1 MFRPTFRHL
10 IRLLPVLILAAP
22 AAAAPPTPGMD
33 HLCRAGAE
41 AAAKAA
47 DLPAGLLTA
56 ISLRETGR
64 WSARLK
70 TSLTWPWTVTA
81 RGRGHY
87 LDSKADAIAFVKRLR
102 KRGVSNIDVGCMQI
116 NLHYHA
122 DAFANLQDAFDPRR
136 NAGYAA
142 DFLARLR
149 VSHGSLAP
157 AVARYHSGD
166 PARGARYRTGVFEL
180 WLNQPKATNHQ
191 AIAAAR
197 QAAKKAASDRRRAA
211 ERAAQKKRWQAHR
224 QALAARKA
232 VVKAARAQRAAEK
245 AARRA
250 AFAEYRA
257 AYLKRWRAQRAG
269 KGAS

>member
-1 MFRPTFRHL
+1 MFRSVARRL
-10 IRLLPVLILAAP
+10 IRLLPLLMLAAP
-22 AAAAPPTPGMD
+22 ATAAPPTPAMD
-33 HLCRAGAE
+33 NLCRAGAE

-47 DLPAGLLTA
+47 QLPAGLLTA

-81 RGRGHY
+81 RGKGHY
-87 LDSKADAIAFVKRLR
+87 LASKGAAIAFVKRLR
-102 KRGVSNIDVGCMQI
+102 KSGISNIDVGCMQI
-116 NLHYHA
+116 NLYYHA

-149 VSHGSLAP
+149 DSHGGLAP

-166 PARGARYRTGVFEL
+166 PARGERYRAGVFEL
-180 WLNQPKATNHQ
+180 WRKPPAPTNRQTAAAKRAAEQ
-191 AIAAAR
+191 AAWDQRRAAQRAAQAAR
-197 QAAKKAASDRRRAA
+197 QAAF
-211 ERAAQKKRWQAHR
+211 Q
-224 QALAARKA
+224 
-232 VVKAARAQRAAEK
+232 AARAQRAAEK

-250 AFAEYRA
+250 AFAAYKA
-257 AYLKRWRAQRAG
+257 AYLKRWRAERAG
-269 KGAS
+269 KDAG